1 MKEQLEKRLQELRAE
16 YEKGKATLE
25 DLETKASNVR
35 AMMLRLSGAI
45 QVLQEELDRADP
57 ERSSSSPEQAAPGNG
72 TRLTP

>member
-25 DLETKASNVR
+25 ELETKASNVR

-45 QVLQEELDRADP
+45 QVLQEELERADP
-57 ERSSSSPEQAAPGNG
+57 ERPGSSSEQSVPGNG
-72 TRLTP
+72 THLTP